1 MGQEIFGQRG
11 AILSARA
18 CSVYVL
24 GKWTVAKAS
33 VDNDRPA
40 RLAASKTLFAAGVF
54 ETAIAH
60 AFALNMRCLPHRSL
74 VFRIKI
80 RFLKFATAPWLTHSL
95 LCACIHARLMNTFS
109 CPNRFRRLM
118 ERPDC
123 SDVPVKTWQRQS
135 GFYAQIPAF
144 IAAYL
149 TRKALVAGYLSHKIC
164 IWLLCIYC

>member
-1 MGQEIFGQRG
+1 MFWANG
-11 AILSARA
+11 L
-18 CSVYVL
+18 
-24 GKWTVAKAS
+24 AKVS
-33 VDNDRPA
+33 VDNDWLA

-109 CPNRFRRLM
+109 YPNRFRRLM

-123 SDVPVKTWQRQS
+123 SDAPVKNLAKAKWFLCTNSSSYS
-135 GFYAQIPAF
+135 GVSDQKGPGCGIF
-144 IAAYL
+144 
-149 TRKALVAGYLSHKIC
+149 VA
-164 IWLLCIYC
+164 